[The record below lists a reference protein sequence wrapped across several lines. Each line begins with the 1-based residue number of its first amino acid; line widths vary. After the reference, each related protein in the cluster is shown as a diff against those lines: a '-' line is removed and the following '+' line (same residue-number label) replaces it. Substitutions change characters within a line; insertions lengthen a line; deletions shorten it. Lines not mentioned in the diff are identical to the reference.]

1 MQPFNRAVK
10 RTRLDK
16 NSLDDTSTKHKRR
29 FARKNIPTDN
39 LTNNAASFGIAK
51 HKKAISVSQL
61 RRARSDLLEAPD
73 TITTDISSSPQP
85 SSPFGSSQRS
95 VNDNWPASSDNKGA
109 IPSDISTPH
118 RDNAGANLQGGNL
131 SVNRSISNQHH
142 PSSDDNI
149 FWAITPDLNHC
160 KDNRLNIDDP
170 LESPTNK
177 GTLSSSPLRAKETLG
192 VSNVDSIAQILDP
205 DLKRMIDKYNKGPS
219 ELHKTKLPRLSIA
232 PSFLRSSSDP
242 RALGKRKM
250 LRTVPGQL
258 GPIIARKSTLSESFE
273 QSFHGSGPYIGSKLK
288 EHKGLVGSKDVS
300 QLLVEIGSKLSK
312 ERGIASEEEKEENI
326 MNHDEAEDS
335 SENEF
340 SDDDIDMMEIDQL
353 ANEAR
358 KERMSQARSNEE
370 KKEDAKEQSIE
381 EKKTDTKEQSNEEKK
396 KGTKEQSNEI
406 SSEDSFTDDGD
417 EVLEMREKSGAV
429 QKKKVS
435 IEGRKEISIEASKDT
450 GIECR
455 KGISNKGYKDI
466 NIEGRKDISTELDKS
481 AKSINIKVTTETK
494 IDVRKDS
501 KPANKD
507 FHRLASKSTSFK
519 DMKVDRESQYVEDI
533 NATNGAK
540 ACILKKD
547 CHRFQIKKIIKSH
560 YKGSHEQLIL
570 RCISPDDTMQNVVVR
585 DFWTELEFKE
595 NDIINIV
602 LDNGNANPHLVDKV
616 HNLLIWNPDTL
627 LSATMVSQSINCP
640 RVAVINNKF
649 QGPGEFAIP
658 MLVGNIVHRLFQ
670 QCLIERNIDT
680 KFMLDIVDEEL
691 DANILPIMSAQSDRE
706 SVKKLLIEHMAHIKT
721 WMKTYVPKEELHG
734 LVGTGESTS
743 FSDTVYPSKTSIPYK
758 VTNVLDVEEN
768 IMSPMFGIRGLIDV
782 VIEAMLINKGS
793 KYVVPM
799 EIKTGREYITN
810 RAQASLYTLLVRD
823 RYDLHT
829 DLLSLVYTKSVSSYF
844 EALRTNDLRML
855 VNIRNKLSRYMVSG
869 MTSLPPIKKAASCER
884 CPVLSECMALNCLT
898 EDGDAGETGIDE
910 ATYNALTEFCVDPAY
925 KQFYQHWNEAL
936 TKEEALLD
944 SFKKN
949 LWCLSSKER
958 EENGGKAVG
967 NLRVVGATESTRASR
982 KYMYWFTRDKD
993 TNASMMLSQ
1002 LSRHDRIIVSD
1013 EQGKYGLAYGF
1024 VENIR
1029 EDSIIIN
1036 TDRKWINSSVRMK
1049 EFNESG
1055 NQVFQTVLESS
1066 SSTQRRKEAS
1076 TQEKFDEQAFNL
1088 QIPEVVAAKTYRVD
1102 KDEMFHG
1109 MALARFNILNLFL
1122 STGDQKRREMV
1133 VDLKPPRFSETPL
1146 VDVEMDTSDFN
1157 IDQKTA
1163 FNTVLRTQDY
1173 CLILGMPGTGKTT
1186 VVAKIIAALAKA
1198 GKSVLIASYTHSA
1211 VDNIVEKLLDITKK
1225 PSVLRVGSPARI
1237 SDKVRKYSLYSEDS
1251 IYQVKTQDDFDSAVM
1266 NTQIVAATC
1275 LGINDLVFIHRRNFD
1290 YCIVD
1295 EASQVSM
1302 PVCLGPLALCDK
1314 FVLVGDHYQLP
1325 PLILSA
1331 EARAGGLDKSLFRRL
1346 SEAHP
1351 ESVVQ
1356 LSYQYRMCSD
1366 IMAVSNTL
1374 IYECRLK
1381 CGDDK
1386 VAHQTLHVPFLGRVE
1401 QKFASL
1407 PLNHRW
1413 IDRVLAPET
1422 KVLFINHDEVPAR
1435 EVCHGDKIEN
1445 PTEAKL
1451 IVQLVKTLILGGVD
1465 QNSIGIMS
1473 FYKAQLRFFYRSF
1486 GSMFPDLDIL
1496 TADRFQGR
1504 DKECIII
1511 SLVRSNDNSNAGDLL
1526 KEWRRV
1532 NVAMTRAK
1540 SKLIVFGSRKLMST
1554 VPQFEGFIEL
1564 FDSKSWFLNLPASTD
1579 TVYSS
1584 FLDFGSQQSSPKKK
1598 ARNHSI
1604 KRFMLSAN
1612 SAAIQKTSVVK
1623 DILDEESRD

>member
-10 RTRLDK
+10 RTRSDK
-16 NSLDDTSTKHKRR
+16 NSLDESGTKHKRR
-29 FARKNIPTDN
+29 FSTRRIPTDN
-39 LTNNAASFGIAK
+39 LTNNVVSFGVAK
-51 HKKAISVSQL
+51 SKKAVSVL
-61 RRARSDLLEAPD
+61 ELKRARTNLLENQN
-73 TITTDISSSPQP
+73 TITTGISSSPQP
-85 SSPFGSSQRS
+85 SSPFGSSQQS
-95 VNDNWPASSDNKGA
+95 TNDNWPISSDDKGA
-109 IPSDISTPH
+109 IPSDIQTPH
-118 RDNAGANLQGGNL
+118 RGDAGINGMGRKSSA
-131 SVNRSISNQHH
+131 NRSVSNQHH

-149 FWAITPDLNHC
+149 FWAITPDLKHQKHNQS
-160 KDNRLNIDDP
+160 DTEDP
-170 LESPTNK
+170 LESPTNR
-177 GTLSSSPLRAKETLG
+177 GALSSSPLRIKGTHSA
-192 VSNVDSIAQILDP
+192 SNVDSIAQILDP
-205 DLKRMIDKYNKGPS
+205 DLKRMIDKYNRGPS
-219 ELHKTKLPRLSIA
+219 DSRRTKLPKLLIT

-242 RALGKRKM
+242 RSLGKRRT
-250 LRTVPGQL
+250 LRNVPGQL

-273 QSFHGSGPYIGSKLK
+273 QSLHSRKLYQA
-288 EHKGLVGSKDVS
+288 HKQDGDESPAAGKDVS

-312 ERGIASEEEKEENI
+312 ERGVVSEEEKLPSGNVTEQNSQPENDK
-326 MNHDEAEDS
+326 HPETDSGDE
-335 SENEF
+335 F
-340 SDDDIDMMEIDQL
+340 PDDDVDMLEIDEL

-358 KERMSQARSNEE
+358 RERMSQIGSTEKEE
-370 KKEDAKEQSIE
+370 KN
-381 EKKTDTKEQSNEEKK
+381 KKQTGN
-396 KGTKEQSNEI
+396 I
-406 SSEDSFTDDGD
+406 SSDDSFTDDGD
-417 EVLEMREKSGAV
+417 EVLSLYEGSSKREQESTDIKGGNGNKYDETDISKAKKDRIYIANAPSASKTITPSKQSKQTISIDTRTKS
-429 QKKKVS
+429 
-435 IEGRKEISIEASKDT
+435 EKEIS
-450 GIECR
+450 
-455 KGISNKGYKDI
+455 
-466 NIEGRKDISTELDKS
+466 
-481 AKSINIKVTTETK
+481 
-494 IDVRKDS
+494 
-501 KPANKD
+501 PAPI
-507 FHRLASKSTSFK
+507 SKSTSFK
-519 DMKVDRESQYVEDI
+519 DMKVDPETQYVTDVK
-533 NATNGAK
+533 ATNGAK

-560 YKGSHEQLIL
+560 FKGKQKQLIL
-570 RCISPDDTMQNVVVR
+570 RCLSQDDSMQNIVVR
-585 DFWTELEFKE
+585 DLWAELEFKE

-602 LDNGNANPHLVDKV
+602 AENTDGNSHLVDKT

-649 QGPGEFAIP
+649 QGPGEFVIP

-680 KFMLDIVDEEL
+680 KFMLDIVEEEL
-691 DANILPIMSAQSDRE
+691 DANLLPIMSAQSDRA
-706 SVKKLLIEHMAHIKT
+706 SVKKMLVEHMAHIKT

-734 LVGTGESTS
+734 LVGSGETTS

-782 VIEAMLINKGS
+782 VIEAMLTNQHS
-793 KYVVPM
+793 KFVVPM

-810 RAQASLYTLLVRD
+810 RAQASLYTLLIRD

-829 DLLSLVYTKSVSSYF
+829 DLLSLVYTKTISSYF
-844 EALRTNDLRML
+844 EALKKNDLRML
-855 VNIRNKLSRYMVSG
+855 VNIRNKLSQYMVAG
-869 MTSLPPIKKAASCER
+869 MATLPPIKKAASCER
-884 CPVLSECMALNCLT
+884 CPVLAECAAVNSLA
-898 EDGDAGETGIDE
+898 EDGSAADFGIDE
-910 ATYNALTEFCVDPAY
+910 ATYNSLTEFCVDPHY
-925 KQFYQHWNEAL
+925 KKFYRHWNETL

-944 SFKKN
+944 SFKKH

-967 NLRVVGATESTRASR
+967 NLRVVGATESLQASKR
-982 KYMYWFTRDKD
+982 YMYWFTRDKAA
-993 TNASMMLSQ
+993 NPSMMLSQ

-1013 EQGKYGLAYGF
+1013 EQGKYGLSFGF

-1029 EDSIIIN
+1029 EDSIIVS
-1036 TDRKWINSSVRMK
+1036 TDRKWINSSVQMK

-1066 SSTQRRKEAS
+1066 YSTQRRKNGRL
-1076 TQEKFDEQAFNL
+1076 QDGVDEREFNL
-1088 QIPEVVAAKTYRVD
+1088 QIPEVVASKTYRID

-1122 STGDQKRREMV
+1122 SVGDHRRREMV
-1133 VDLKPPRFSETPL
+1133 VDLKAPHFTKQPI
-1146 VDVEMDTSDFN
+1146 VDVKMDTSDFN
-1157 IDQKTA
+1157 ADQKAA
-1163 FNTVLRTQDY
+1163 FDKVLRTQDY

-1186 VVAKIIAALAKA
+1186 VVAKIIVALAEA

-1211 VDNIVEKLLDITKK
+1211 VDNIVEKVLEITDK
-1225 PSVLRVGSPARI
+1225 PSVLRVGSPSRI

-1251 IYQVKTQDDFDSAVM
+1251 IYKIKTQDDFDDAIM
-1266 NTQIVAATC
+1266 NTQIVATTC
-1275 LGINDLVFIHRRNFD
+1275 LGIGDLVFVHRRDFD

-1302 PVCLGPLALCDK
+1302 PVCLGPLALADK

-1374 IYECRLK
+1374 IYEGRLK

-1386 VAHQTLHVPFLGRVE
+1386 VAMQTLDVPFPDRVV
-1401 QKFASL
+1401 QKFSIL
-1407 PLNHRW
+1407 PPEKRW
-1413 IDRVLAPET
+1413 MAQVLKPET

-1435 EVCHGDKIEN
+1435 EVCKGDKIEN

-1465 QNSIGIMS
+1465 QSSIGIMS

-1486 GSMFPDLDIL
+1486 GSLFPDLDIL

-1511 SLVRSNDNSNAGDLL
+1511 SLVRSNDNNNAGDLL
-1526 KEWRRV
+1526 REWRRV

-1540 SKLIVFGSRKLMST
+1540 SKLIVFGSHKLMST
-1554 VPQFEGFIEL
+1554 IPQFEGFIEL
-1564 FDSKSWFLNLPASTD
+1564 FDSRNWFLNLPPSAD
-1579 TVYSS
+1579 KIYGG
-1584 FLDFGSQQSSPKKK
+1584 FLDFGSQHGSPKKMG
-1598 ARNHSI
+1598 ADHNV
-1604 KRFMLSAN
+1604 KRFMLSSN
-1612 SAAIQKTSVVK
+1612 SAVLRKTSVLK
-1623 DILDEESRD
+1623 DVLDQEGDE